1 MKYLTLIR
9 HAKAAHDGGVSDIE
23 RPLAERGRRDG
34 KAMGAILAARFPV
47 PDVILASPARRVRE
61 TLAALAEGG
70 ASAQEPEYHEVLYLA
85 EREILSDFAASALM
99 EHDEVWIVAHN
110 PGITEAIEALSGA
123 RLENVPTLSIARIA
137 VEEVVYESLQGDLV
151 YFETPR
157 SR

>member
-34 KAMGAILAARFPV
+34 KAMGAILHDA
-47 PDVILASPARRVRE
+47 
-61 TLAALAEGG
+61 
-70 ASAQEPEYHEVLYLA
+70 LYLA

-110 PGITEAIEALSGA
+110 PGITEAIGMDRRPQPRYHRGDRGALGSAPRERADPQHRPDRRRGSGI
-123 RLENVPTLSIARIA
+123 R
-137 VEEVVYESLQGDLV
+137 ESPG
-151 YFETPR
+151 R
-157 SR
+157 SRLF